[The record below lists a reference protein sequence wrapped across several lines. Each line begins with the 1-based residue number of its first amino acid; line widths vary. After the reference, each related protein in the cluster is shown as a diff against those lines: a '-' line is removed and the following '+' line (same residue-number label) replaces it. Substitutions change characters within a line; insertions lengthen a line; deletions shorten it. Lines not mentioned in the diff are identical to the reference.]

1 MVNGLLFQ
9 LSLPLNFLGSVYRE
23 TVQSLVD
30 MKSMFQLLEVN
41 KKFSV
46 ISHLQQSLKEIS
58 HIRASSF
65 IHINYKICW
74 HSACILLSEKGGKD
88 EAIFCA
94 PSLKGVQIIYYF
106 ISLLFA
112 GEG

>member
-41 KKFSV
+41 NFFSV
-46 ISHLQQSLKEIS
+46 ISCPEQSLKEIS
-58 HIRASSF
+58 YI
-65 IHINYKICW
+65 
-74 HSACILLSEKGGKD
+74 
-88 EAIFCA
+88 
-94 PSLKGVQIIYYF
+94 
-106 ISLLFA
+106 
-112 GEG
+112 